1 MKLKTVMRSVLAILF
16 LALSAEA
23 QVSINTN
30 LTTGTMTSNVANLY
44 RSAYLHFQLVNCGD
58 NVPVVPGQ
66 PNAVVQD
73 SFDLRPST
81 PGSAIVG
88 QILGNDQITCGNVVS
103 TYYEVT
109 AMKDASHPLRDG
121 IPYVICSA
129 SAMITTCGNGASLG
143 SFNIVTA
150 DPMSQPPPVPGFVE
164 LYGNPTNNQSINQP
178 AGTQFNGLGTF
189 TFNQGVLLG
198 PVLFA
203 QLSTLVGLTNAVI
216 VSDGTFGSNPCT
228 GGGSG
233 AVAFYVGGAWTCS
246 LGGGSSGSSFS
257 GAASYIPKFTSSTGG
272 ANSCLIDTNSGS
284 GGQIANACFN
294 EILNLGTFTSITW
307 PSTVALNNLTTT
319 TATIGTL
326 NINSFVLNGPAA
338 ITTPCPSV
346 APANPS
352 SGHAELAILYP
363 SCLFGEFPGGGS
375 AFYNFPMQYAAFPI
389 GGNVSA
395 KDGYTL
401 YGDSSYFSATA
412 PGFAGSDN
420 CASILNTENANTTY
434 SPEVDARGFQGL
446 YTCANATIMSLV
458 SSSWQGALTLGP
470 AQIKPS
476 NGIGIPRKTMLHGAG
491 WQTGSGQPYVGSTVF
506 QANNI
511 PTNTPLMGFTSDD
524 ITFNFNAGAVFDSPV
539 DEVTL
544 DCQSVAK
551 CIGFADYVGQEGSG
565 LFRSNILGF
574 GNGGI
579 GLNIGGADVA
589 VTPGTPVNS
598 YGSATTCSSSTCN
611 ITLANPQVAGDL
623 IAVCARFTPYTVT
636 LNSATNATTHD
647 SYTTIANTA
656 IVDGTLE
663 AGGCVYDS
671 NVNAGTGTITLSFSG
686 SVNNNSLYVGAI
698 EIPNDN
704 GVDAAAAAVSTTH
717 GPGPTVTTTNSSTVN
732 PDDSIVGMALTG
744 SNSSTWAAGSGFTSL
759 VATGTAGVEYQTQTT
774 DGNYDTTWVSTNTA
788 HTLMFTLAFTS
799 GTNNNA
805 GGQNG
810 WFEGLDFSLG
820 TGTTITRTAKCINI
834 NTGTPGDAGPKEI
847 ANTTCTAQGAAS
859 APPNVLMSVGGSH
872 TTFRN
877 MHWENAGIA
886 AVSVGYDEGA
896 NSESFININAGNLNV
911 PLSFTITGASESGNT
926 ATYTTS
932 ASCAGLSAGQPITI
946 TGLTT
951 QTGYNQTSS
960 QLVPFTVATT
970 CTGTTFTAVLTAGS
984 LSTISG
990 QSGTVSVQNS
1000 LVKISANNP
1009 TSTGGLFFANLSAA
1023 GPNLPALLIDDELN
1037 GNYIPT
1043 AQESYLSLYAL
1054 GAPGSRQPGAGAGE
1068 NLLTTSGQ
1076 VASDVW
1082 KMSTQLDTTDYQGI
1096 ANHGDGQA
1104 GGSTQP
1110 PAKDGF
1116 FTLPVGWQ
1124 QVAVSSNAVQGAGSI
1139 ITLTDDP
1146 ASLPLYGGSPAA
1158 LNTTQFLQWKIIVKQ
1173 GPLTPYPNFTAYPV
1187 QTVTSSSLTS
1197 NVVTLTGTFSGYGT
1211 PSATNS
1217 FVVRHAGD
1225 SNSALNTL
1233 GCVTGGNGTTTLTY
1247 TLVNSNTT
1255 GTGGTVQIVPG
1266 FCVAFSA
1273 AASTTSLGYSYN
1285 VRD

>member
-1 MKLKTVMRSVLAILF
+1 MRKTILF
-16 LALSAEA
+16 LLLFAGLAASA

-30 LTTGTMTSNVANLY
+30 LTTGTMTSGTANIY
-44 RSAYLHFQLVNCGD
+44 RTAYLHFQLVNCGD
-58 NVPVVPGQ
+58 NTPIMPGTT
-66 PNAVVQD
+66 NGIVQD
-73 SFDLRPST
+73 SFDLHPST

-88 QILGNDQITCGNVVS
+88 QIVGNDQITCGNVVS

-129 SAMITTCGNGASLG
+129 SAMITTCGNGNSLG

-164 LYGNPTNNQSINQP
+164 LYGNPTNNQTINQP
-178 AGTQFNGLGTF
+178 TGTQFTGMGTF

-203 QLSTLVGLTNAVI
+203 QLSTLGGLTNAVV

-233 AVAFYVGGAWTCS
+233 AVAFYVAGAWTCS

-257 GAASYIPKFTSSTGG
+257 GSVGRIPLFSSTTGG
-272 ANSCLIDTNSGS
+272 GNSCLADSNTGS
-284 GGQIANACFN
+284 GGSIFNACAT
-294 EILNLGTFTSITW
+294 ETLNLASFTGITW
-307 PSTVALNNLTTT
+307 PATVALNNLTATV
-319 TATIGTL
+319 ATIGTL

-346 APANPS
+346 APASPS

-363 SCLFGEFPGGGS
+363 SCLFGEYPGGGT
-375 AFYNFPMQYAAFPI
+375 AFYPFPMQYATFPT

-395 KDGYTL
+395 SGANTL
-401 YGDSSYFSATA
+401 FGDVSYVDAVA
-412 PGFAGSDN
+412 PGFTSTDD
-420 CASILNTENANTTY
+420 CASIVAAQNANTTY

-446 YTCANATIMSLV
+446 YDCANASIMSLF
-458 SSSWQGALTLGP
+458 SASYQGALTLGP
-470 AQIKPS
+470 AQIKPT
-476 NGIGIPRKTMLHGAG
+476 NGIGIPRKSMLHGQG

-511 PTNTPLMGFTSDD
+511 PTSTPLMGFTDD
-524 ITFNFNAGAVFDSPV
+524 GITFNFNAGAVFDSPV

-544 DCQSVAK
+544 DCQSVAG

-565 LFRSNILGF
+565 LFRSNLLGF
-574 GNGGI
+574 GNGGK
-579 GLNIGGADVA
+579 GLAIGGANVA

-598 YGSATTCSSSTCN
+598 YGSATTCNSSTCN

-636 LNSATNATTHD
+636 LNSATNSTTRD

-671 NVNAGTGTITLSFSG
+671 NVNAGTGAITLTFSG

-774 DGNYDTTWVSTNTA
+774 DGNYDTPWVSTNTA

-799 GTNNNA
+799 GTNNGPGA
-805 GGQNG
+805 QNG

-820 TGTTITRTAKCINI
+820 SGTTITRAAKCIDL
-834 NTGTPGDAGPKEI
+834 NTGSPGDAGPKEI

-1116 FTLPVGWQ
+1116 FTVPATWQ
-1124 QVAVSSNAVQGAGSI
+1124 QIVVSSNAVQGPGSVI
-1139 ITLTDDP
+1139 LLDDDP
-1146 ASLPLYGGSPAA
+1146 ASVSLYGGTPAA
-1158 LNTTQFLQWKIIVKQ
+1158 CNTTQFLGWKITAKQ

-1187 QTVTSSSLTS
+1187 DAVTSASLTS
-1197 NVVTLTGTFSGYGT
+1197 DVTTLTVASPLGS
-1211 PSATNS
+1211 S
-1217 FVVRHAGD
+1217 FPAGSIIRHAGD
-1225 SNSALNTL
+1225 SNANLDVLGLVTSNSATTIVYSQIL
-1233 GCVTGGNGTTTLTY
+1233 G
-1247 TLVNSNTT
+1247 NTT

-1266 FCVAFSA
+1266 FAVALSSA
-1273 AASTTSLGYSYN
+1273 VSTTPECYSYHI
-1285 VRD
+1285 RD